1 VRVPDLQT
9 LAFIVFFVAVV
20 SIGLSRSWR
29 PLDRLR
35 RRRTTD
41 LRVEAAGQPVRR
53 GDHVEALVTITSLR
67 DLGSPEVGVVCT
79 EYYDE
84 ESTDSDGH
92 TTRITCN
99 TLAHESWTPV
109 EEAAGVQSVQL
120 TVPVEAPF
128 SYEGDAL
135 SFRWELVARGRRK
148 HRLDAQVRT
157 PLSVLP

>member
-1 VRVPDLQT
+1 MPDLET

-35 RRRTTD
+35 RRLTTEM
-41 LRVEAAGQPVRR
+41 RVEAGGQPVHR
-53 GDHVEALVTITSLR
+53 GEEVEALVTITSVR

-84 ESTDSDGH
+84 EDTDSEGH
-92 TTRITCN
+92 KTRTTCTV
-99 TLAHESWTPV
+99 LVHESWTPV
-109 EEAAGVQSVQL
+109 EEIAGVQSVRL

-135 SFRWELVARGRRK
+135 RYRWELVARASRK
-148 HRLDAQVRT
+148 HRLDAQVKT